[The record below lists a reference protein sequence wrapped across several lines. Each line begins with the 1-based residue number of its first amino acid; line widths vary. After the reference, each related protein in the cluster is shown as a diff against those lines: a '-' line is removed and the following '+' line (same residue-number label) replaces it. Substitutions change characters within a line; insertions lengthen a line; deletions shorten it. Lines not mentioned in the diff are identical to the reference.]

1 MKRLLLTALLPLSL
15 MLIAL
20 PLLLAA
26 GEAKEYVC
34 PPCDM
39 PCDARVFD
47 KPGTC
52 PACGARLV
60 ERGAGAAASAGA
72 AATTSRPKAAILVF
86 EGVQIIDYTGPY
98 EVFGQGGFDVYT
110 VAEAKDALTTA
121 MGMTVVPKFTFADA
135 PKPDVVIVP
144 GGNVTGPTNSAAT
157 LAWVKEQSRGARH
170 VLSVCNGAFILAK
183 AGLLDNL
190 SATTFYRLIDDLRTA
205 APKTRVVSDRRFV
218 DNGAIITS
226 AGLSSGIDGALHVLS
241 RMLGQGRA
249 QAVALHMEYDWRPD
263 SGFARAALA
272 DRLLRDV
279 DLRDLGQTT
288 VLKTE
293 GTRDRW
299 EIAVG
304 VQTDLKP
311 SDLREKVEGALE
323 QGHWIKAGADQAP
336 AGTSAWRRTEADGA
350 AWKGRLSIQPDPAQD
365 GQFTLTMNITR

>member
-1 MKRLLLTALLPLSL
+1 MKSLLLNVLLPISL
-15 MLIAL
+15 MLLAL

-52 PACGARLV
+52 PACGVRLV
-60 ERGAGAAASAGA
+60 EKRPGAAASAGA
-72 AATTSRPKAAILVF
+72 AARPKAAILIF
-86 EGVQIIDYTGPY
+86 DGVQIIDYTGPY
-98 EVFGQGGFDVYT
+98 EVFGQGGFEVYT
-110 VAEAKDALTTA
+110 VAEAKDALTTS

-144 GGNVTGPTNSAAT
+144 GGNVTGPTGSAAT
-157 LAWVKEQSRGARH
+157 LAWVKEQSKGAKH

-190 SATTFYRLIDDLRTA
+190 SATTFYGLIDELRTA

-249 QAVALHMEYDWRPD
+249 QAAALHMEYDWRPD
-263 SGFARAALA
+263 SGYARAALA
-272 DRLLRDV
+272 DRLLRDI
-279 DLRDLGQTT
+279 DLRDLGETT
-288 VLKTE
+288 ILRTE

-299 EIAVG
+299 EVAVG
-304 VQTDLKP
+304 LRTDLKAA
-311 SDLREKVEGALE
+311 DLRQKVEGALG
-323 QGHWIKAGADQAP
+323 QGHWIKAGSDQTAS
-336 AGTSAWRRTEADGA
+336 ATTSAWRRTEADGA
-350 AWKGRLSIQPDPAQD
+350 AWKGRLTIQPDPAQD

>member
-1 MKRLLLTALLPLSL
+1 MKRLLLIALLPLSL
-15 MLIAL
+15 TLAAL
-20 PLLLAA
+20 PLLLTA

-47 KPGTC
+47 KPGAC
-52 PACGARLV
+52 PACGSRLV
-60 ERGAGAAASAGA
+60 ERRAGASSATA
-72 AATTSRPKAAILVF
+72 PAERPKAAILVF

-110 VAEAKDALTTA
+110 VAETKDALTTA

-144 GGNVTGPTNSAAT
+144 GGNVNGPTHSAAT
-157 LAWVKEQSRGARH
+157 LDWVKKQSQGAKH

-190 SATTFYRLIDDLRTA
+190 SATTFYGLIDDLRTA

-218 DNGAIITS
+218 DNGAIITA

-241 RMLGQGRA
+241 RMQGQGRA

-263 SGFARAALA
+263 SGYARAALA

-279 DLRDLGQTT
+279 DLRDLGRTT

-304 VQTDLKP
+304 VQTDLKVA
-311 SDLREKVEGALE
+311 DLREKVEDALE
-323 QGHWIKAGADQAP
+323 QGHWIKAGTDQAP
-336 AGTSAWRRTEADGA
+336 AGTTSAWRRTEADGA

-365 GQFTLTMNITR
+365 GQFTLTMNIAR